1 MDVESQVA
9 AHYGRSNLEQS
20 ILDALISTGKD
31 LGKLTPSDLS
41 GVDEFHLGWRAAT
54 GGLASRLD
62 LNAKVHV
69 LDIGSGLGGPARYFA
84 ETYGCHVSGIDLTPE
99 FVETAN
105 ALTRRCGLADRVTF
119 RQASALAL
127 PFPDR
132 AFDAATLI
140 HVGMNIG
147 DKSKLFSEMRRVLRD
162 GARIGVYDVMHERPG
177 DDVPFPMPW
186 AASPVTSFLE
196 TPETYRRLLD
206 EAGFALSSERDQR
219 ELVLTLS
226 REMREKA
233 ATHGTPLLGLHTLM
247 GPASKERLTNVMT
260 TLERGTI
267 APIEM
272 IAEAV

>member
-9 AHYGRSNLEQS
+9 AHYGRGNLERS
-20 ILDALISTGKD
+20 ILDALISAGKD
-31 LGKLTPSDLS
+31 IEKLVPSDLS
-41 GVDEFHLGWRAAT
+41 GADEFHLGWRTAT
-54 GGLASRLD
+54 EGLASRLG
-62 LNAKVHV
+62 LNAKSHV
-69 LDIGSGLGGPARYFA
+69 LDIGSGLGGPARYLA

-99 FVETAN
+99 FVEIAN
-105 ALTRRCGLADRVTF
+105 ALTRRCGMADRVTF

-162 GARIGVYDVMHERPG
+162 GGRIGVYDVMHVQPDE
-177 DDVPFPMPW
+177 DVPFPMPW
-186 AASPVTSFLE
+186 AASPMTSFLE
-196 TPETYRRLLD
+196 TPENYRQLLD
-206 EAGFALSSERDQR
+206 EAGFALSSERNQR

-233 ATHGTPLLGLHTLM
+233 ATHSAPPLGLHTLM
-247 GPASKERLTNVMT
+247 EPASKERLTNVMT